1 MFAGMLDADT
11 IIRYMERISPIT
23 IGVERRIR
31 FVNETY
37 RSPCIK
43 VLGDE
48 TSPLGS
54 STSGAITSTVA
65 PTVTMAV
72 FLLISWLRIH

>member
-1 MFAGMLDADT
+1 MLDADT

-54 STSGAITSTVA
+54 STSGASTVA